1 MPHLEQGD
9 HLRYRR
15 LSAMLLIVPALL
27 AIALTFANVRVA
39 AMGAGAEF
47 RRAGDKGLE
56 QAGAGAELNRRRAFA
71 DQANGPREPEW
82 IVQGG
87 ENG

>member
-1 MPHLEQGD
+1 
-9 HLRYRR
+9 
-15 LSAMLLIVPALL
+15 MLLIVS
-27 AIALTFANVRVA
+27 
-39 AMGAGAEF
+39 GAGAEF

-56 QAGAGAELNRRRAFA
+56 QAGGGAGLNPRRAFA
-71 DQANGPREPEW
+71 DQANGSREPGW